1 METNMRISQAAT
13 LAIGAAMLASFTG
26 CIADTEQGDG
36 EAEVVGLGEDG
47 STEVG
52 TAEQAFSSIY
62 AWGYGISGSYQAD
75 AMPYSTHT
83 AFLMGVTGSLKTP
96 SGASVGNVW
105 DMNRLYMRS
114 APGKW
119 IGAGV
124 GAVGGTTGR
133 TFMQRYENRADNDDT
148 VNATELA
155 PTTDPNLRC
164 YITGVYSGG
173 TEDPTHNAYN
183 SQNDWVDIYS
193 NQNKWYLGGH
203 GRVGAWAACRKITE
217 RLGGKW
223 IAWSASDAT
232 ADLGFDEPGK
242 HCFLTGIGGKIRND
256 STDKGVRVYFDGGS
270 QKWKLYVS
278 AGNFGRAECNR

>member
-1 METNMRISQAAT
+1 MMRICRLTT
-13 LAIGAAMLASFTG
+13 LAIGATILISANG
-26 CIADTEQGDG
+26 CT
-36 EAEVVGLGEDG
+36 VGTGEDAEDAIVLPIG
-47 STEVG
+47 DHEDTEVG